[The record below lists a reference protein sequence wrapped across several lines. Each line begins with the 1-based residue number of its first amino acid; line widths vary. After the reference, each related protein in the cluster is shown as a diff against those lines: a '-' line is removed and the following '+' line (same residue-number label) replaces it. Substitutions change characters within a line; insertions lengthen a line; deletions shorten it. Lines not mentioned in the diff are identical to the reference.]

1 MTTGKRSSIAAPVQG
16 ADGAKPRRISG
27 PERREKIIEAAAFV
41 FADHGFDGAT
51 TNLIAARAKVSEAL
65 LYRHFTSKSALYRA
79 VLRKLMRQQ
88 NAEISPSLVAASTP
102 LDYLRT
108 LRDYL
113 ARGLDMR
120 DGTEAA
126 VGQRLLLASLA
137 GDGQYAKL
145 IYRRVLRI
153 LRSRGEETK
162 AGTSLD
168 WTAGISPVNAMF
180 FISYVGLILAATS
193 LSGDRLVPYSGD
205 RDDILRDA
213 LRFCARGLGLGDEL
227 VEQLMREGSEQ
238 D

>member
-1 MTTGKRSSIAAPVQG
+1 V
-16 ADGAKPRRISG
+16 
-27 PERREKIIEAAAFV
+27 ERRERIVEAAAFV
-41 FADHGFDGAT
+41 FADRGFDGAT

-65 LYRHFTSKSALYRA
+65 LYRHFKSKSAIYRA
-79 VLRKLMRQQ
+79 VLQKLIRQQ
-88 NAEISPSLVAASTP
+88 NAEIAPSLAAGSTP

-108 LRDYL
+108 LQDYL

-126 VGQRLLLASLA
+126 IGHRLLLASLA

-153 LRSRGEETK
+153 LRSRAAERK

-168 WTAGISPVNAMF
+168 WTAGIAPANAMF
-180 FISYVGLILAATS
+180 FISYIGMMLAATS
-193 LSGDRLVPYSGD
+193 VSGDRLVPYAGD

-213 LRFCARGLGLGDEL
+213 LLFCARGLGLGDGL
-227 VEQLMREGSEQ
+227 VEQLMREDGGQISP
-238 D
+238 

>member
-1 MTTGKRSSIAAPVQG
+1 MTTGKRSSIATFAQA
-16 ADGAKPRRISG
+16 ADDGKKRRISG
-27 PERREKIIEAAAFV
+27 AERREKIVEAAAFV
-41 FADHGFDGAT
+41 FADRGFEGAT

-65 LYRHFTSKSALYRA
+65 LYRHFTSKSAIYRA
-79 VLRKLMRQQ
+79 VLQKLMRQQ
-88 NAEISPSLVAASTP
+88 NAEISPSLAAASTP

-113 ARGLDMR
+113 ARSLDAR

-153 LRSRGEETK
+153 LQNRAGENK
-162 AGTSLD
+162 AGTRLN
-168 WTAGISPVNAMF
+168 WTAGIEPVNGMF
-180 FISYVGLILAATS
+180 FISYIGLMLAATS
-193 LSGDRLVPYSGD
+193 VSGNRLAPYAGE

-213 LRFCARGLGLGDEL
+213 LTFCARGLGLGDGL
-227 VEQLMREGSEQ
+227 VEQLMQEGREQ
-238 D
+238 A